1 MARSGTRRKLTSPG
15 LFLFRM
21 LVFLVLAALIVLVIQ
36 KQVLVAFWANPA
48 LNGLIF
54 LVLGLGIVFAFAQ
67 VARLFREIRWV
78 NSRIEPDETKAPPPE
93 PILLAPM
100 AALLGDKIGRTGIST
115 MTLRSVLDSTGGRLD
130 ESREIARYLTGL
142 LVFLGLLGTFWGLIE
157 TVSSIGGVIE
167 RLPSGGENN
176 ALFDELKRSL
186 AAPLG
191 GMGIAFSSSLFGLAG
206 SLTLGFLDIQA
217 GQAQSRFFYEVEE
230 WLSGAVDDQPQAAGA
245 SPDLR
250 QTLDGISRAVS
261 DGGSG
266 RNSGQAIAQLAEGIQ
281 AMVQH
286 MRNEQQMIRT
296 WVEAQSAQQSEVK
309 RLLER
314 LARDLPPVPPP
325 PMPAA
330 APPRPTTP
338 PPGPVPP
345 SAAAASAVTAS
356 ATAPNPAQA
365 TPAPTPARDPGKPD

>member
-1 MARSGTRRKLTSPG
+1 MAKSRTSRTLTSPG

-21 LVFLVLAALIVLVIQ
+21 LVFLVLAGLLLLVMQ
-36 KQVLVAFWANPA
+36 KQILVAFWANPA

-54 LVLGLGIVFAFAQ
+54 LVLFLGIVFAFAQ
-67 VARLFREIRWV
+67 VARLVREIRWV
-78 NSRIEPDETKAPPPE
+78 NSRIEPNPTKPAPSD

-115 MTLRSVLDSTGGRLD
+115 ITLRSVLDSIGGRLD
-130 ESREIARYLTGL
+130 ESREISRYLTGL

-167 RLPSGGENN
+167 KLPSAGENT

-206 SLTLGFLDIQA
+206 SLTLGFLDLQA

-230 WLSGAVDDQPQAAGA
+230 WLSSSVQDQPLNPGA
-245 SPDLR
+245 PAELR

-261 DGGSG
+261 DAGAG
-266 RNSGQAIAQLAEGIQ
+266 RNSAQAIASLAEGIQ

-286 MRNEQQMIRT
+286 MRNAQQMIRT
-296 WVEAQSAQQSEVK
+296 WVEAQAAQQADLK
-309 RLLER
+309 RLLEKLSR
-314 LARDLPPVPPP
+314 EA
-325 PMPAA
+325 
-330 APPRPTTP
+330 
-338 PPGPVPP
+338 
-345 SAAAASAVTAS
+345 
-356 ATAPNPAQA
+356 
-365 TPAPTPARDPGKPD
+365 PAPDDKKAE